1 MLRALKSG
9 RRFVTASVLAF
20 VLTFVLV
27 MSLVMSA
34 GSIQPSA
41 GLMAAAADQSAEAAG
56 EPTQHA
62 SLKAAAATSPNI
74 PLNFDTEAE
83 QTLLELAN
91 QARAQAGAPGLTLD
105 AGMSK
110 AARTHRS

>member
-1 MLRALKSG
+1 MLRALRSG

-41 GLMAAAADQSAEAAG
+41 GLMAAAAAAADQSAEAAG

-91 QARAQAGAPGLTLD
+91 QARAQ
-105 AGMSK
+105 
-110 AARTHRS
+110 